1 MNSGSPKVALT
12 LSTIAFAISFALWGM
27 ISPLA
32 KTFQT
37 ALHLSEQQ
45 IWLLIAVPVIL
56 GSIIRLPMGMLTDRF
71 GGRIVFGLLL
81 MFISLPAF
89 MLSLTHSYQQMLLWG

>member
-1 MNSGSPKVALT
+1 MKLESSNRALA
-12 LSTIAFAISFALWGM
+12 LSTVAFAISFAIWGM

-45 IWLLIAVPVIL
+45 AWMLIAVPVIL
-56 GSIIRLPMGMLTDRF
+56 GALIRLPMGMLTDRF
-71 GGRIVFGLLL
+71 GGRI
-81 MFISLPAF
+81 SE
-89 MLSLTHSYQQMLLWG
+89 